1 MCHQFLF
8 GSGSFKIQDLI
19 LDAPEESR
27 ASPFTREK
35 LKRDWEALNR
45 FIHGLEVAVNFKT
58 TRRYPKR
65 DIVGLYPRAGRYQFV
80 LEKGDKKERKVVTV
94 EVRGPVT
101 GHQRGS
107 DGRRCRNTTK

>member
-8 GSGSFKIQDLI
+8 GSSAFKLQDLI

-35 LKRDWEALNR
+35 LKRDWEALSR
-45 FIHGLEVAVNFKT
+45 FIKGLEVAVNFKT

-65 DIVGLYPRAGRYQFV
+65 GIVDLYPRAGRYQFV
-80 LEKGDKKERKVVTV
+80 FEKGDKKERRVVTV
-94 EVRGPVT
+94 EVRGPAT
-101 GHQRGS
+101 GR
-107 DGRRCRNTTK
+107 